1 MTTLETNLHKG
12 SLHRRFSITIPTKKF
27 FQNQV
32 TEYTLPTSHNISL
45 YYGMEI
51 QGCL

>member
-12 SLHRRFSITIPTKKF
+12 HIHRRFSITIPTKKIF
-27 FQNQV
+27 PNQV
-32 TEYTLPTSHNISL
+32 TEYTYPIISL